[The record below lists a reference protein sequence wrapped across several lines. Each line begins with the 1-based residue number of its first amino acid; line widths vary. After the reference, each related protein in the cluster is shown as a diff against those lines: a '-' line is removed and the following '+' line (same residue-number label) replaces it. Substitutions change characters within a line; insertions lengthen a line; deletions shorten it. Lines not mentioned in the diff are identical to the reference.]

1 MVGSCV
7 PSEIWEPVG
16 PCGVF
21 WLIATH
27 LASTV
32 DGWGM
37 ELQHAHSKKRLG
49 AAGGV
54 RCVRLLFLVPLAVSS
69 AAATREIWMLPVLGE
84 SLTYV
89 KDPLSFF
96 EEMVKASAACL
107 VNCLVS
113 SGYRCYRSC
122 LLQILQFSWLQLQFR
137 WFSGRWN
144 SLVVGLPS
152 LATGET
158 HPAWWHLQVT
168 STASSFGHL
177 SRDRGKCQTDPL
189 QERFGMLR
197 FDQ

>member
-1 MVGSCV
+1 M
-7 PSEIWEPVG
+7 G

-27 LASTV
+27 LAPTV

-37 ELQHAHSKKRLG
+37 ELQHAHSKSVWALLAACGVSAYFFWCRWRFLQRLPPG
-49 AAGGV
+49 
-54 RCVRLLFLVPLAVSS
+54 RF
-69 AAATREIWMLPVLGE
+69 WMLPVLGE

-122 LLQILQFSWLQLQFR
+122 LLQILQ
-137 WFSGRWN
+137 
-144 SLVVGLPS
+144 V
-152 LATGET
+152 
-158 HPAWWHLQVT
+158 
-168 STASSFGHL
+168 
-177 SRDRGKCQTDPL
+177 
-189 QERFGMLR
+189 
-197 FDQ
+197 

>member
-1 MVGSCV
+1 MPKFSTLTLAPPFRVWKTPVGIGRSVGFDTLSDASGWGRNAQNQGTSPGLCAQKISSHPRMVGSCV

-27 LASTV
+27 LAPTV

-37 ELQHAHSKKRLG
+37 ELQHAHSKSVWALLAACGVSAYFFWCRWRFLQRLPPG
-49 AAGGV
+49 
-54 RCVRLLFLVPLAVSS
+54 RF
-69 AAATREIWMLPVLGE
+69 WMLPVLGE

-122 LLQILQFSWLQLQFR
+122 LLQILQ
-137 WFSGRWN
+137 
-144 SLVVGLPS
+144 V
-152 LATGET
+152 
-158 HPAWWHLQVT
+158 
-168 STASSFGHL
+168 
-177 SRDRGKCQTDPL
+177 
-189 QERFGMLR
+189 
-197 FDQ
+197 